1 MHKILKEKL
10 WAYIVHNN
18 PDLMFDLQEDYSVTR
33 YLDEKVKAIMPT
45 AERLLSERKPLYVIE
60 ELCVKEMTEE
70 LRPSRFLYIR
80 EMLEEEFPDDWQR
93 LREDG
98 LLTYEIINMM
108 ESCREIFDS
117 FKFSTENEDDRLLRG
132 AIIGQVQEYLA

>member
-1 MHKILKEKL
+1 MLKEKL

-18 PDLMFDLQEDYSVTR
+18 PDLMFNLQEDYSVTR
-33 YLDEKVKAIMPT
+33 YLDEKVNGIMPM
-45 AERLLSERKPLYVIE
+45 AERLLTERKPLYVIE

-70 LRPSRFLYIR
+70 LRPSRFLYIG
-80 EMLEEEFPDDWQR
+80 EVLEQEFPDDWQR

-108 ESCREIFDS
+108 ESCRELFES
-117 FKFSTENEDDRLLRG
+117 FSFSLENEDDRMLRG
-132 AIIGQVQEYLA
+132 AVIGQVAEYLA

>member
-18 PDLMFDLQEDYSVTR
+18 PDLMFNLQEDYSVTR
-33 YLDEKVKAIMPT
+33 YLDEKVNGIMPM
-45 AERLLSERKPLYVIE
+45 AERLLGEHKPLYVIE
-60 ELCVKEMTEE
+60 ELCIKEMTEE
-70 LRPSRFLYIR
+70 LRPSRFLYLR
-80 EMLEEEFPDDWQR
+80 EVLEQEFPDDWQR

-108 ESCREIFDS
+108 ESCREIYES
-117 FKFSTENEDDRLLRG
+117 FNFSVQNEDDQLLRA
-132 AIIGQVQEYLA
+132 AIIGQVHQYLV

>member
-18 PDLMFDLQEDYSVTR
+18 PDLMFNLQEDYSVTR
-33 YLDEKVKAIMPT
+33 YLDEKVNGIMPM
-45 AERLLSERKPLYVIE
+45 AERLLGEHKPLYVIE
-60 ELCVKEMTEE
+60 ELCIKEMTEE
-70 LRPSRFLYIR
+70 LRPSRFLYLR
-80 EMLEEEFPDDWQR
+80 EVLEQEFPDDWQR

-108 ESCREIFDS
+108 ESCREIYES
-117 FKFSTENEDDRLLRG
+117 FNFSVQNEDDQLLHA
-132 AIIGQVQEYLA
+132 AIIGQVHQYLV

>member
-18 PDLMFDLQEDYSVTR
+18 PDLMFNLQEDYSVTR
-33 YLDEKVKAIMPT
+33 YLDEKVNGIMPM
-45 AERLLSERKPLYVIE
+45 AERLLGEHKPLYVIE
-60 ELCVKEMTEE
+60 ELCIKEMTEE
-70 LRPSRFLYIR
+70 LRPSRFLYLR
-80 EMLEEEFPDDWQR
+80 EVLEQEFPDDWQR

-108 ESCREIFDS
+108 ESCRDIYES
-117 FKFSTENEDDRLLRG
+117 FNFSVQNEDDQLLRA
-132 AIIGQVQEYLA
+132 AIIGQVHQYLV

>member
-1 MHKILKEKL
+1 MLKEKL

-18 PDLMFDLQEDYSVTR
+18 PDLMFNLQEDYSVTR
-33 YLDEKVKAIMPT
+33 YLDEKVNGIMPM
-45 AERLLSERKPLYVIE
+45 AERLLMERKPLYVIE

-70 LRPSRFLYIR
+70 LRPSRFLYIG
-80 EMLEEEFPDDWQR
+80 EVLEQEFPEDWQR

-108 ESCREIFDS
+108 ESCRELFES
-117 FKFSTENEDDRLLRG
+117 FSFSSENEDDRMLRG
-132 AIIGQVQEYLA
+132 AVIGQVAEYIA